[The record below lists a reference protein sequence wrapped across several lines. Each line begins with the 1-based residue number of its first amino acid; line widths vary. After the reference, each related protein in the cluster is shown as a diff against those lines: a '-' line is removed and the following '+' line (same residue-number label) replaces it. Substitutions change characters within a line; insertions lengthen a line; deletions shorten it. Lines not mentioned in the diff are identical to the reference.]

1 MSGVTEF
8 SLKKKLLLFFFLIFA
23 APVILLSVLE
33 ISLRILVPGE
43 PTSFFIRDQ
52 LPDGTPVWRANFLA
66 ARRFFPGN
74 LARKPLAEFFT
85 VNKSSNAFRVFI
97 LGESAARGEFL
108 ADFSFARMLHAALQ
122 KQYPGKKIEVINTG
136 IPAINSWIIREIT
149 KEIINYHP
157 DLAIIYAG
165 HNEFIGPYGPGSIFS
180 GQSSRNMAN
189 LGIFASSLHMIQLL
203 KSINASSESIPGW
216 RGLDM
221 FSHINIEP
229 GNPAIQ
235 QAEKNWLHNLEEALA
250 VLKENSVK
258 TIVCSVPVNTLDCAP
273 FNSRS
278 AGEDFEKIVSIMG
291 DLYHEKEWGQI
302 EQTFNANS
310 SSFAEHALANWLVAH
325 ARLNLGKLTEA
336 RESFHK
342 ALNLDCFKVR
352 ASDSLNAAARQASEK
367 ANAMFIDLST
377 KFAEVSRNGLTGIDL
392 VYDHVHLTES
402 GHYLAA
408 SNLFAEVVKMI
419 DPNASAK
426 SFPEF
431 NELCGLMGLTD
442 NDRIFHLNQALAA
455 AGVSPLNR
463 QFSNQ
468 QTRQHLIGQLNEIRS
483 CFNLADS
490 IRQTTE
496 ALELFPESARLAARL
511 AQMFI
516 STGNPAEA
524 QAYFNRSL
532 EKNPFDIDVINNLG
546 TVFQNSGQYDKA
558 VELFTRAIKLAPN
571 FAEAHFNLGLSAVRT
586 GKPDAAIGH
595 YRAALAIEPSYPAA
609 MHNLANV
616 FFEQKKFT
624 DAEFYYRMASL
635 AAPGDISP
643 IIGAGNACSALGKLD
658 MARQTYEQAITIFPQ
673 QPEGYFSLGLL
684 LEKHSSK
691 EEAFGNYLEALTRF
705 KHRPSADKI
714 FNLIAAQEVATS
726 TGSLNQIAL
735 LCCEASEF
743 SDPWH
748 LQLLGVT
755 YAATGKSEEARSI
768 LLKALELARKNNE
781 SALVK
786 DLEDSLRSLE
796 KK

>member
-1 MSGVTEF
+1 MNSEKEF
-8 SLKKKLLLFFFLIFA
+8 SLKKKLLLLFFLIFA
-23 APVILLSVLE
+23 APVILLSLLE
-33 ISLRILVPGE
+33 VSLRILAPGE
-43 PTSFFIRDQ
+43 PTSFFIQDQ
-52 LPDGTPVWRANFLA
+52 LSDGTPVWRANFLA
-66 ARRFFPGN
+66 AVRFFPGN
-74 LARKPLAEFFT
+74 LARKPLAEFFP
-85 VNKSSNAFRVFI
+85 VNKSPNAFRVFI

-108 ADFSFARMLHAALQ
+108 ADFSFARMLQAALQ
-122 KQYPGKKIEVINTG
+122 RQYPEKKIEVINTG
-136 IPAINSWIIREIT
+136 IPAINSWVIREIAA
-149 KEIINYHP
+149 EIVNYQP
-157 DLAIIYAG
+157 DLVIVYAG

-180 GQSSRNMAN
+180 GQRSRNMAK
-189 LGIFASSLHMIQLL
+189 LGIFASSLRMVQIL
-203 KSINASSESIPGW
+203 KSVNASSESIAGW

-235 QAEKNWLHNLEEALA
+235 QTEENWRLNLDDTLQI
-250 VLKENSVK
+250 LKENSVK
-258 TIVCSVPVNTLDCAP
+258 TIVCSVPVNAIDCSP
-273 FNSRS
+273 FSSKS
-278 AGEDFEKIVSIMG
+278 AGEDFEKIVTIMG
-291 DLYHEKEWGQI
+291 DLYREKEWDQI

-310 SSFAEHALANWLVAH
+310 SSLATHALANWLVAH
-325 ARLNLGKLTEA
+325 ARLNLGKLAEA
-336 RESFHK
+336 RESFDK

-352 ASDSLNAAARQASEK
+352 ASASFNIASRQAAEGAK
-367 ANAMFIDLST
+367 ALFIDLSA
-377 KFAEVSRNGLTGIDL
+377 KFAEAGKSGLAGIDL
-392 VYDHVHLTES
+392 VYDHVHLTET

-408 SNLFAEVVKMI
+408 RYLFDEIVKII
-419 DPNASAK
+419 DANS
-426 SFPEF
+426 SGRIFPEF
-431 NELCGLMGLTD
+431 KEICELMGFTD
-442 NDRIFHLNQALAA
+442 NDRIFHLTQAMAA

-468 QTRQHLIGQLNEIRS
+468 QTRQHLIDQLNEIRIN
-483 CFNLADS
+483 FNLADS
-490 IRQTTE
+490 IHQTTQ
-496 ALELFPESARLAARL
+496 AIELFPESARLAARL
-511 AQMFI
+511 AQMYI
-516 STGNPAEA
+516 STGNPEEA
-524 QAYFNRSL
+524 KAYFNRSL

-684 LEKHSSK
+684 HEKQSNK

-705 KHRPSADKI
+705 KHRPSANKI
-714 FNLIAAQEVATS
+714 FSMIAAQEIATS
-726 TGSLNQIAL
+726 TESLNQIAL
-735 LCCEASEF
+735 QCCEASEF

-755 YAATGKSEEARSI
+755 YAAAGKPEEARSI
-768 LLKALELARKNNE
+768 LLKALELARKHNE
-781 SALVK
+781 SALIK
-786 DLEDSLRSLE
+786 DLEDSLRSL
-796 KK
+796 KIK